1 VHQDH
6 RDQLDK
12 EVKLVTQDNLSAII
26 ITLVT
31 TLNIYIYREL
41 EGQLDPMDHLEV
53 MENKGRRV
61 NLELQE

>member
-1 VHQDH
+1 
-6 RDQLDK
+6 LDK
-12 EVKLVTQDNLSAII
+12 EVKLVTQDNL
-26 ITLVT
+26 
-31 TLNIYIYREL
+31 EL